1 MKIEGGI
8 YMTKLT
14 HFNEQG
20 RAKMVDVSQKD
31 DIIRTAIATSSVTVN
46 KIIYDEIVSGTN
58 KKDMYLLLPK

>member
-1 MKIEGGI
+1 
-8 YMTKLT
+8 MTKLT

>member
-1 MKIEGGI
+1 
-8 YMTKLT
+8 MTKLT

-31 DIIRTAIATSSVTVN
+31 DTIRTAIATSSVTVN